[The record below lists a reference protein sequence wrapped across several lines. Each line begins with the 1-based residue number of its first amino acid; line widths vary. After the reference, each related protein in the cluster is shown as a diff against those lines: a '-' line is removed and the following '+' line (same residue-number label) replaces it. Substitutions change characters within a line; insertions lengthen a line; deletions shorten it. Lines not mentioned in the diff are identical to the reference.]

1 MKTIFFTQRQEY
13 IKDYKEKR
21 DCIDQNIPKLV
32 STLGFLPVG
41 VPNNI
46 DITSL
51 LFSEL
56 TPSGVLLTGGN
67 SLAKYGGDAPERD
80 LVECYL
86 IDKCIENDIPLFG
99 ICRGFQII
107 ADYFG
112 CSLRQIMN
120 HVKNRHSID
129 GSISRYSVNSFHN
142 FTICEPIDD
151 FLPLGIAPD
160 GSIEAFRHKEFR
172 IMAIAWHPERESPFH
187 DADIDLMKKFFET

>member
-46 DITSL
+46 DIASL

-56 TPSGVLLTGGN
+56 KPSGVLLTGGN

-112 CSLRQIMN
+112 CTLGQIKN
-120 HVKNRHSID
+120 HVKKRHSIE
-129 GSISRYSVNSFHN
+129 GSIRRDSVNSFHN
-142 FTICEPIDD
+142 YTICELVDD
-151 FLPLGIAPD
+151 IFPLGIAED
-160 GSIEAFRHKEFR
+160 GSIEVFHHKEFR
-172 IMAIAWHPERESPFH
+172 IMAIAWHPERENPFL
-187 DADIDLMKKFFET
+187 DSDIELMKNFFES